1 MIWFSIIGIVLFLII
16 LYIVNHTHEDR
27 SFDYEDEV
35 YKYEEEDKFHLAI
48 WQYLCIAI
56 GCLVPVVNLIIF
68 FTFTFSY
75 FLALDDNE
83 IYFKSTGIVKKI
95 FDFLSKEV

>member
-1 MIWFSIIGIVLFLII
+1 MIWFSIIGIVFFLII
-16 LYIVNHTHEDR
+16 LYIVNHTYEYR

-35 YKYEEEDKFHLAI
+35 YEYKEKDKFRLAI

-56 GCLVPVVNLIIF
+56 GCLVPFINLIIF
-68 FTFTFSY
+68 FTFTFSH
-75 FLALDDNE
+75 FLALNDKE